1 MAWQNGKF
9 IPEEAI
15 GQQYKFADDLSNQ
28 KWAPTWAGVLA
39 GGLAGIGSG
48 IHRNSAQNALQGNQS
63 LMAQTLRGV
72 GDAKTLDDAQKT
84 LMSSEVPTL
93 QQSGAESR
101 LKTLSDDPNKEY
113 RVRAAQWLKMG
124 YTPETAGYKEFVLT
138 GEVPDAAEQQYRN
151 ERLAIEREK
160 ISANRKDT
168 DTRLMHLERL
178 GVDPNSAEGI
188 TYLANGRLPA
198 EFYKNQAQEARK
210 RATAP
215 KIAEGLANL
224 NRMTTQYND
233 PAFLNSLG
241 SVQGSTPDGLIDKA
255 LINTGRLYGEIANW
269 YEGGNATPNEVR
281 NNVTGATEALAAAI
295 KPLIRAPGE
304 GVWTDADQ
312 ARLVAIVG
320 DLPQAS
326 TKEEFKRRLN
336 DVRNR
341 IQSNFGLEIPF
352 DAFGAQP
359 TTQGDSSSQAINDAR
374 RAIEMGASREAVIQR
389 LRENGIDP
397 SGL

>member
-1 MAWQNGKF
+1 MATFPNFSFPSQAVRPSQF
-9 IPEEAI
+9 TPAQVDFSRI
-15 GQQYKFADDLSNQ
+15 GQIADSYYD
-28 KWAPTWAGVLA
+28 
-39 GGLAGIGSG
+39 
-48 IHRNSAQNALQGNQS
+48 AQNDRMRRDAFQEQQAATRAERERQNQVRQVFAQGLPKDAQGNIDY
-63 LMAQTLRGV
+63 A
-72 GDAKTLDDAQKT
+72 AA
-84 LMSSEVPTL
+84 SE
-93 QQSGAESR
+93 R
-101 LKTLSDDPNKEY
+101 LLALDPNSGTEF
-113 RVRAAQWLKMG
+113 LKMG
-124 YTPETAGYKEFVLT
+124 SQEADRRYGREF
-138 GEVPDAAEQQYRN
+138 D
-151 ERLAIEREK
+151 REK
-160 ISANRKDT
+160 FNADQSYRQQELALKREQIYANRKDT
-168 DTRLMHLERL
+168 TTRMEHLDRL
-178 GVDPNSAEGI
+178 GIDPNSAEGI
-188 TYLANGRLPA
+188 TYLANGKLPA

-210 RATAP
+210 KATAP
-215 KIAEGLANL
+215 KIAEGLQNL
-224 NRMTTQYND
+224 NNMTTQYND

-241 SVQGSTPDGLIDKA
+241 SVQGSTPDGLIDRA
-255 LINTGRLYGEIANW
+255 LINAGRLYGEIANW

-352 DAFGAQP
+352 DAFGAQA
-359 TTQGDSSSQAINDAR
+359 TTQGSASSQAINDAR
-374 RAIEMGASREAVIQR
+374 RAIEMGAPREAVIQR

-397 SGL
+397 AGL

>member
-1 MAWQNGKF
+1 MATFPNFSFPNQAIRPSQFTPAQVDFSK
-9 IPEEAI
+9 I
-15 GQQYKFADDLSNQ
+15 GQIADSYYD
-28 KWAPTWAGVLA
+28 
-39 GGLAGIGSG
+39 
-48 IHRNSAQNALQGNQS
+48 AQNNRMKQDAFQADQAAKKAELERQNQVRQVFAQGLPRDAQGNIDYGAAS
-63 LMAQTLRGV
+63 ERLLA
-72 GDAKTLDDAQKT
+72 LDPSQGT
-84 LMSSEVPTL
+84 EF
-93 QQSGAESR
+93 
-101 LKTLSDDPNKEY
+101 
-113 RVRAAQWLKMG
+113 LKMG
-124 YTPETAGYKEFVLT
+124 SQEADRRYNRDFDRTKF
-138 GEVPDAAEQQYRN
+138 DADQAYRQQQ
-151 ERLAIEREK
+151 LALEREK
-160 ISANRKDT
+160 INANRKDT